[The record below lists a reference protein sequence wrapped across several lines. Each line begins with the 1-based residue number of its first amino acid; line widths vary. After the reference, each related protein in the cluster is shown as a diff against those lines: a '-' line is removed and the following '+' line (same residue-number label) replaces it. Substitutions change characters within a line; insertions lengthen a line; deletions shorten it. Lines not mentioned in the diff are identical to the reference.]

1 MLSVGVALAGSAAA
15 QNKQFSFAYDQ
26 PKTSAY
32 GFGADVFGK
41 RLSELSK
48 GTMST
53 NQYAGAQLGSE
64 AQTLQKVQTGDID
77 FVLVSTANSSTIQ
90 PESGVFSLHFIFRG
104 PDHAVKVLTDP
115 KVIAAMREMYASKV
129 KGAHMLTLG
138 SQGLRNLYCK
148 KEIKNLADI
157 KNVKVRVQATVT
169 EDTLFPAYGAQIVH
183 MPFGEVYTSLQ
194 TGVVECAENGYTVYM
209 LNKHYEVAPV
219 MSVTEHEANNSV
231 LFVSD
236 KLWSSLSAE
245 QKEWV
250 QQAADDMNKVQPAKA
265 FEMEKE
271 SRARLEKI
279 GVKIVTTVDKSGFES
294 VSKPIQ
300 DKLANDLGPNA
311 VKILGLVRNVQ
322 VERPRHPLARP
333 AVPSPSEVARA
344 RRPRARADG
353 AVRRRHHRLHRHR
366 DLRRR
371 HAHVR
376 APVAVAA
383 GGDDDLLHLRR
394 VHRHRRGHAA
404 Q

>member
-1 MLSVGVALAGSAAA
+1 MSRSPSLIRTLVLSVGLALVGSALA

-32 GFGADVFGK
+32 GYGADVFGK

-48 GTMST
+48 GTFST
-53 NQYAGAQLGSE
+53 NQYAGAQLGTE

-115 KVIAAMREMYASKV
+115 KIVAAMREMYASKV

-148 KEIKNLADI
+148 KEIKSLADI

-236 KLWSSLSAE
+236 KLWSSLTDE
-245 QKEWV
+245 QKKWV
-250 QQAADDMNKVQPAKA
+250 QQAADDMNAVQAAKA

-279 GVKIVTTVDKSGFES
+279 GVKIVTAVDKSGFES

-300 DKLANDLGPNA
+300 DKLAKDLGPNA
-311 VKILGLVRNVQ
+311 VKILDMVRNVK
-322 VERPRHPLARP
+322 
-333 AVPSPSEVARA
+333 
-344 RRPRARADG
+344 
-353 AVRRRHHRLHRHR
+353 
-366 DLRRR
+366 
-371 HAHVR
+371 
-376 APVAVAA
+376 
-383 GGDDDLLHLRR
+383 
-394 VHRHRRGHAA
+394 
-404 Q
+404 

>member
-1 MLSVGVALAGSAAA
+1 VSSNASLLRTIVLSLGLALTASAIA

-32 GFGADVFGK
+32 GFGADVFNK

-48 GTMST
+48 GTLST

-104 PDHAVKVLTDP
+104 PDHAVKVLTDA

-148 KEIKNLADI
+148 KEIKALPDI

-236 KLWSSLSAE
+236 KVWSALNAE
-245 QKEWV
+245 QKKWV

-279 GVKIVTTVDKSGFES
+279 GVKIVTGVDKSGFES

-300 DKLANDLGPNA
+300 DKLAKDLGPNA
-311 VKILGLVRNVQ
+311 VKILELVRSVK
-322 VERPRHPLARP
+322 
-333 AVPSPSEVARA
+333 
-344 RRPRARADG
+344 
-353 AVRRRHHRLHRHR
+353 
-366 DLRRR
+366 
-371 HAHVR
+371 
-376 APVAVAA
+376 
-383 GGDDDLLHLRR
+383 
-394 VHRHRRGHAA
+394 
-404 Q
+404 

>member
-1 MLSVGVALAGSAAA
+1 MISKASLLRLFALSAGLVVMGSPLA
-15 QNKQFSFAYDQ
+15 QKKEFSFAYDQ

-115 KVIAAMREMYASKV
+115 KVITAMREMYASKV

-148 KEIKNLADI
+148 KEIGKLADI

-209 LNKHYEVAPV
+209 LNKHYEVAPI

-236 KLWSSLSAE
+236 KLWSSLTAE
-245 QKEWV
+245 QKGWV

-300 DKLANDLGPNA
+300 DKLANDLGPHA
-311 VKILGLVRNVQ
+311 VKILELVRNVK
-322 VERPRHPLARP
+322 
-333 AVPSPSEVARA
+333 
-344 RRPRARADG
+344 
-353 AVRRRHHRLHRHR
+353 
-366 DLRRR
+366 
-371 HAHVR
+371 
-376 APVAVAA
+376 
-383 GGDDDLLHLRR
+383 
-394 VHRHRRGHAA
+394 
-404 Q
+404 

>member
-1 MLSVGVALAGSAAA
+1 MSIQASLRRGFALGAVLMLAATAQA
-15 QNKQFSFAYDQ
+15 QNRQFSFAYDQ

-104 PDHAVKVLTDP
+104 PEHAVKVLTEP

-148 KEIKNLADI
+148 KEIKALPDI

-169 EDTLFPAYGAQIVH
+169 EDTLFPAYGAQVVH

-236 KLWSSLSAE
+236 KVWASLSAE
-245 QKEWV
+245 QKKWV
-250 QQAADDMNKVQPAKA
+250 QQAADDMNKVQAAKA

-279 GVKIVTTVDKSGFES
+279 GVKIVTGVDKSGFES

-300 DKLANDLGPNA
+300 DKLAKDLGPHA
-311 VKILGLVRNVQ
+311 VQILELVRNVK
-322 VERPRHPLARP
+322 
-333 AVPSPSEVARA
+333 
-344 RRPRARADG
+344 
-353 AVRRRHHRLHRHR
+353 
-366 DLRRR
+366 
-371 HAHVR
+371 
-376 APVAVAA
+376 
-383 GGDDDLLHLRR
+383 
-394 VHRHRRGHAA
+394 
-404 Q
+404 

>member
-1 MLSVGVALAGSAAA
+1 MSRNASLIGSIVVAIGLAWAAPANA
-15 QNKQFSFAYDQ
+15 QKKEFSFAYDQ

-53 NQYAGAQLGSE
+53 NQYAGAQLGTE

-115 KVIAAMREMYASKV
+115 KVIAAMRDMYASKV

-148 KEIKNLADI
+148 KEIKSVADI

-236 KLWSSLSAE
+236 KVWASLNAD
-245 QKEWV
+245 QKKWV
-250 QQAADDMNKVQPAKA
+250 QQAADDMNKVQAAKA

-279 GVKIVTTVDKSGFES
+279 GVKIVTAVDKSGFES
-294 VSKPIQ
+294 ISKPIQ
-300 DKLANDLGPNA
+300 DKLAKDLGPNA
-311 VKILGLVRNVQ
+311 IKILDLVRNVK
-322 VERPRHPLARP
+322 
-333 AVPSPSEVARA
+333 
-344 RRPRARADG
+344 
-353 AVRRRHHRLHRHR
+353 
-366 DLRRR
+366 
-371 HAHVR
+371 
-376 APVAVAA
+376 
-383 GGDDDLLHLRR
+383 
-394 VHRHRRGHAA
+394 
-404 Q
+404 

>member
-1 MLSVGVALAGSAAA
+1 MSRIASLIGGLALFALVGLAGSALA
-15 QNKQFSFAYDQ
+15 QTKQFSFAYDQ

-32 GFGADVFGK
+32 GFGADLFGK

-48 GTMST
+48 GTLST
-53 NQYAGAQLGSE
+53 NQYAGAQLGTE

-104 PDHAVKVLTDP
+104 PDHALKVLTDA

-129 KGAHMLTLG
+129 KGAYMLTLG

-148 KEIKNLADI
+148 KEIKNVADL
-157 KNVKVRVQATVT
+157 KNVKVRVQATLT

-194 TGVVECAENGYTVYM
+194 TGVVECAENGYTVY
-209 LNKHYEVAPV
+209 LINKHYEVAPV

-236 KLWSSLSAE
+236 KVWASLSDE
-245 QKEWV
+245 QKKWV

-279 GVKIVTTVDKSGFES
+279 GVKIVTAVDKTGFES
-294 VSKPIQ
+294 ISKPIQ

-311 VKILGLVRNVQ
+311 VKILELVRNVK
-322 VERPRHPLARP
+322 
-333 AVPSPSEVARA
+333 
-344 RRPRARADG
+344 
-353 AVRRRHHRLHRHR
+353 
-366 DLRRR
+366 
-371 HAHVR
+371 
-376 APVAVAA
+376 
-383 GGDDDLLHLRR
+383 
-394 VHRHRRGHAA
+394 
-404 Q
+404 

>member
-1 MLSVGVALAGSAAA
+1 MLGFKVSAALLGLAIIASPAAA

-48 GTMST
+48 GALTT
-53 NQYAGAQLGSE
+53 NQYPGAKLGTE

-104 PDHAVKVLTDP
+104 PEHAVKVLTNP
-115 KVIAAMREMYASKV
+115 AVIAAMREMYAAKV

-148 KEIKNLADI
+148 KEIKNMAELR
-157 KNVKVRVQATVT
+157 NVKVRVQATVT
-169 EDTLFPAYGAQIVH
+169 EDTLFPAYGAQVVH

-209 LNKHYEVAPV
+209 LNKHYEVAPI

-236 KLWSSLSAE
+236 KLWSTLSAE
-245 QKEWV
+245 QKKWV

-271 SRARLEKI
+271 SRARLQKI
-279 GVKIVTTVDKSGFES
+279 GVKIVDQVDKSGFEKTS
-294 VSKPIQ
+294 APILE
-300 DKLANDLGPNA
+300 KIAKDLGPNA
-311 VKILGLVRNVQ
+311 VKILGLVRNTK
-322 VERPRHPLARP
+322 
-333 AVPSPSEVARA
+333 
-344 RRPRARADG
+344 
-353 AVRRRHHRLHRHR
+353 
-366 DLRRR
+366 
-371 HAHVR
+371 
-376 APVAVAA
+376 
-383 GGDDDLLHLRR
+383 
-394 VHRHRRGHAA
+394 
-404 Q
+404 

>member
-1 MLSVGVALAGSAAA
+1 VSSNTSLLRTFVLSLGLALAGSALA

-32 GFGADVFGK
+32 GFGADVFNK

-48 GTMST
+48 GTLST

-148 KEIKNLADI
+148 KEIKALPDI

-236 KLWSSLSAE
+236 KVWSGLSTE
-245 QKEWV
+245 QKQWV

-279 GVKIVTTVDKSGFES
+279 GVKIVTGVDKSGFES

-300 DKLANDLGPNA
+300 DKLAKDLGPHA
-311 VKILGLVRNVQ
+311 VKILELVRGVK
-322 VERPRHPLARP
+322 
-333 AVPSPSEVARA
+333 
-344 RRPRARADG
+344 
-353 AVRRRHHRLHRHR
+353 
-366 DLRRR
+366 
-371 HAHVR
+371 
-376 APVAVAA
+376 
-383 GGDDDLLHLRR
+383 
-394 VHRHRRGHAA
+394 
-404 Q
+404 

>member
-1 MLSVGVALAGSAAA
+1 MSRTTSFIRMTVLSLGVALAGVATA
-15 QNKQFSFAYDQ
+15 QTKQFSFAYDQ

-48 GTMST
+48 GTLST

-104 PDHAVKVLTDP
+104 PEHAVKVLTDP
-115 KVIAAMREMYASKV
+115 QVITAMRDMYASKV

-148 KEIKNLADI
+148 KEIRNVADI

-209 LNKHYEVAPV
+209 INKHYEVAPI

-236 KLWSSLSAE
+236 KVWASLTDE
-245 QKEWV
+245 QKKWV

-271 SRARLEKI
+271 SRARLEKL
-279 GVKIVTTVDKSGFES
+279 GVKILTAVDKSGFES
-294 VSKPIQ
+294 ISKPIQ
-300 DKLANDLGPNA
+300 DKLARDLGPNA
-311 VKILGLVRNVQ
+311 VKILDLVRNVK
-322 VERPRHPLARP
+322 
-333 AVPSPSEVARA
+333 
-344 RRPRARADG
+344 
-353 AVRRRHHRLHRHR
+353 
-366 DLRRR
+366 
-371 HAHVR
+371 
-376 APVAVAA
+376 
-383 GGDDDLLHLRR
+383 
-394 VHRHRRGHAA
+394 
-404 Q
+404 

>member
-1 MLSVGVALAGSAAA
+1 VSSNASLLRTIVLSLGFALTGSAIA

-32 GFGADVFGK
+32 GFGADVFGN

-48 GTMST
+48 GTMTT
-53 NQYAGAQLGSE
+53 NQYAGAQLGTE

-104 PDHAVKVLTDP
+104 PDHAVKVLTEP

-148 KEIKNLADI
+148 KEIKALPDI

-236 KLWSSLSAE
+236 KVWSGLSAE
-245 QKEWV
+245 QKQWV

-279 GVKIVTTVDKSGFES
+279 GVKVVTAVDKSGFES

-300 DKLANDLGPNA
+300 DKLAKDLGPNA
-311 VKILGLVRNVQ
+311 VKILELVRGIQ
-322 VERPRHPLARP
+322 
-333 AVPSPSEVARA
+333 
-344 RRPRARADG
+344 
-353 AVRRRHHRLHRHR
+353 
-366 DLRRR
+366 
-371 HAHVR
+371 
-376 APVAVAA
+376 
-383 GGDDDLLHLRR
+383 
-394 VHRHRRGHAA
+394 
-404 Q
+404 

>member
-1 MLSVGVALAGSAAA
+1 MFKACFIRTLALLVGVAMAGVATA
-15 QNKQFSFAYDQ
+15 QTKPFTFAYDQ

-48 GTMST
+48 GKMST
-53 NQYAGAQLGSE
+53 SQYPGAQLGSE

-115 KVIAAMREMYASKV
+115 KVITAMREMYASKV

-148 KEIKNLADI
+148 KEISKLADI

-209 LNKHYEVAPV
+209 LNKHYEVAPI

-236 KLWSSLSAE
+236 KLWSTLSAE
-245 QKEWV
+245 QKGWM

-279 GVKIVTTVDKSGFES
+279 GVKIVTAVDKSGFES

-300 DKLANDLGPNA
+300 DKLANDLGPHA

-322 VERPRHPLARP
+322 
-333 AVPSPSEVARA
+333 
-344 RRPRARADG
+344 
-353 AVRRRHHRLHRHR
+353 
-366 DLRRR
+366 
-371 HAHVR
+371 
-376 APVAVAA
+376 
-383 GGDDDLLHLRR
+383 
-394 VHRHRRGHAA
+394 
-404 Q
+404 

>member
-1 MLSVGVALAGSAAA
+1 MSRTTSIIRMTVLSLGVALAGAATA
-15 QNKQFSFAYDQ
+15 QNRQLSFAYDQ

-41 RLSELSK
+41 RLAELSK
-48 GTMST
+48 GTLST

-104 PDHAVKVLTDP
+104 PEHAVKVLTDP
-115 KVIAAMREMYASKV
+115 QVIAAMREMYASKV

-148 KEIKNLADI
+148 KEIRNVADI

-209 LNKHYEVAPV
+209 INKHYEVAPI

-236 KLWSSLSAE
+236 KVWASLTGE
-245 QKEWV
+245 QKKWV

-271 SRARLEKI
+271 SRARLEKL
-279 GVKIVTTVDKSGFES
+279 GVKILTAVDKSGFES
-294 VSKPIQ
+294 ISKPIQ
-300 DKLANDLGPNA
+300 DKLAKDLGPYA
-311 VKILGLVRNVQ
+311 VRILDLVRNVK
-322 VERPRHPLARP
+322 
-333 AVPSPSEVARA
+333 
-344 RRPRARADG
+344 
-353 AVRRRHHRLHRHR
+353 
-366 DLRRR
+366 
-371 HAHVR
+371 
-376 APVAVAA
+376 
-383 GGDDDLLHLRR
+383 
-394 VHRHRRGHAA
+394 
-404 Q
+404 

>member
-1 MLSVGVALAGSAAA
+1 MKNFKWIAFAAALAISSAASA
-15 QNKQFSFAYDQ
+15 QKREFSFAYDQ
-26 PKTSAY
+26 PRTSAY
-32 GFGADVFGK
+32 GFGADFFGK
-41 RLSELSK
+41 KLQELSK
-48 GTMST
+48 GAFST
-53 NQYAGAQLGSE
+53 NQYPGAQLGTE

-104 PDHAVKVLTDP
+104 PEHAVKVLTNP
-115 KVIAAMREMYASKV
+115 QVIAAMREMYASKV

-148 KEIKNLADI
+148 KEIKNLAAI

-209 LNKHYEVAPV
+209 LNKHYEVAPT

-236 KLWSSLSAE
+236 KVWASLSAE
-245 QKEWV
+245 QKKWV
-250 QQAADDMNKVQPAKA
+250 QTAADEMNKVQPAKA

-271 SRARLEKI
+271 SRAKLEKM
-279 GVKIVTTVDKSGFES
+279 GVKIVTGIDKSGFES

-300 DKLANDLGPNA
+300 DKLAKELGPHA
-311 VKILGLVRNVQ
+311 VKILGLVRNIK
-322 VERPRHPLARP
+322 
-333 AVPSPSEVARA
+333 
-344 RRPRARADG
+344 
-353 AVRRRHHRLHRHR
+353 
-366 DLRRR
+366 
-371 HAHVR
+371 
-376 APVAVAA
+376 
-383 GGDDDLLHLRR
+383 
-394 VHRHRRGHAA
+394 
-404 Q
+404 

>member
-1 MLSVGVALAGSAAA
+1 MNRFTSVVRVAALCTGLAMAFAASA
-15 QNKQFSFAYDQ
+15 QKKEFSFAFDQ
-26 PKTSAY
+26 PRTSAY

-41 RLSELSK
+41 RLQELSK

-53 NQYAGAQLGSE
+53 NQYPGAQLGTE

-104 PDHAVKVLTDP
+104 PEHAVKVLTDA
-115 KVIAAMREMYASKV
+115 KVIAAMRDMYAAKV

-148 KEIKNLADI
+148 KEIKSLADI
-157 KNVKVRVQATVT
+157 KNVKVRVQATLT

-236 KLWSSLSAE
+236 KLWRSLNAE
-245 QKEWV
+245 QKKWV
-250 QQAADDMNKVQPAKA
+250 QTAADDMNKVQPAKA

-279 GVKIVTTVDKSGFES
+279 GVKIVTTVDKSGFET

-300 DKLANDLGPNA
+300 DKLTRDLGPNA
-311 VKILGLVRNVQ
+311 MKILELVRNVK
-322 VERPRHPLARP
+322 
-333 AVPSPSEVARA
+333 
-344 RRPRARADG
+344 
-353 AVRRRHHRLHRHR
+353 
-366 DLRRR
+366 
-371 HAHVR
+371 
-376 APVAVAA
+376 
-383 GGDDDLLHLRR
+383 
-394 VHRHRRGHAA
+394 
-404 Q
+404 

>member
-1 MLSVGVALAGSAAA
+1 MHLCRNAVPFQADGMQLPRKQAAGLLTIQQNFGLLRDPIPKRQEGSMSGNAALFHTLVLAAGLALAGPAAA

-32 GFGADVFGK
+32 GFGADVFNK

-77 FVLVSTANSSTIQ
+77 FVLVSTANASTIQ

-104 PDHAVKVLTDP
+104 PEHAVKVLTDP
-115 KVIAAMREMYASKV
+115 KVITAMREMYASKV

-148 KEIKNLADI
+148 KEIKNVAEL

-209 LNKHYEVAPV
+209 LNKHYEVAPI

-236 KLWSSLSAE
+236 KLWSTLTDE
-245 QKEWV
+245 QKKWV

-265 FEMEKE
+265 FEMENE
-271 SRARLEKI
+271 SRARLQKI
-279 GVKIVTTVDKSGFES
+279 GVKILTAVDKSGFES
-294 VSKPIQ
+294 ISRPIQ
-300 DKLANDLGPNA
+300 DKLAGDLGPDA
-311 VKILGLVRNVQ
+311 VRILDLVRNIK
-322 VERPRHPLARP
+322 
-333 AVPSPSEVARA
+333 
-344 RRPRARADG
+344 
-353 AVRRRHHRLHRHR
+353 
-366 DLRRR
+366 
-371 HAHVR
+371 
-376 APVAVAA
+376 
-383 GGDDDLLHLRR
+383 
-394 VHRHRRGHAA
+394 
-404 Q
+404 